1 VSDYEL
7 AIEVREGSGKG
18 VARKLRAAGRIPGV
32 CYGGGEAPRSIQL
45 DPHALDRVI
54 TRSAAGV
61 NTLIDLKG
69 GGLDGKVVLVKEL
82 QRDPVRGTLLHADLY
97 TIDVDRT
104 VEVEVPIHLTGL
116 PVGVELGGGILEH
129 TLRELEL
136 ECLPRAIPEEIT
148 LDVTALELG
157 ESLHVRDLA
166 LPEGVTL
173 VSDPDLS
180 VVSVAAPRA
189 EEEPTVEGAEE
200 AAAEGAEEG
209 EGAAKEEGADA
220 EGGDADKKKDD

>member
-1 VSDYEL
+1 MSDYEL
-7 AIEVREGSGKG
+7 AVEIRDGSGKG
-18 VARKLRAAGRIPGV
+18 AARKLRATGRIPGI
-32 CYGGGEAPRSIQL
+32 CYGGGAAPQSIHL
-45 DPHALDRVI
+45 DPLALNRVI

-82 QRDPVRGTLLHADLY
+82 QRDPVTGTLLHADLY
-97 TIDVDRT
+97 SVDVDRT
-104 VEVEVPIHLTGL
+104 VEVEVPIHLSGT

-129 TLRELEL
+129 SLRELQL

-148 LDVTALELG
+148 ADVSSLELG
-157 ESLHVRDLA
+157 DSLHVRDLV

-180 VVSVAAPRA
+180 VVSVVAPRA
-189 EEEPTVEGAEE
+189 EEEPTVVAE
-200 AAAEGAEEG
+200 AAAEDAGDEPKEGARGAE
-209 EGAAKEEGADA
+209 A
-220 EGGDADKKKDD
+220 GDSEKKDD

>member
-7 AIEVREGSGKG
+7 AVEVREGNGKG
-18 VARKLRAAGRIPGV
+18 IARKLRASGRIPGV
-32 CYGGGEAPRSIQL
+32 CYGGSEGPRSIHL
-45 DPHALDRVI
+45 DPHVLDRVI

-82 QRDPVRGTLLHADLY
+82 QRDPVKGTLLHADLY
-97 TIDVDRT
+97 AIDVDKT
-104 VEVEVPIHLTGL
+104 VEVEVPIHLSGT

-129 TLRELEL
+129 SLRELEL
-136 ECLPRAIPEEIT
+136 ECLPRAIPEEIRA
-148 LDVTALELG
+148 DVSGLQLG
-157 ESLHVRDLA
+157 DSLHVRDLV

-180 VVSVAAPRA
+180 VVSVVAPRV
-189 EEEPTVEGAEE
+189 EEEPTVEGE
-200 AAAEGAEEG
+200 AVAVVGEGEG
-209 EGAAKEEGADA
+209 EGAAREEAG
-220 EGGDADKKKDD
+220 EGGESESQED